1 MKFTIALCTRNRPQ
15 MLTACINSIQSLNI
29 PPSCNLHLVIVE
41 NNDNPKCESLVSNL
55 MKSTPQ
61 IKYTYTLEKKIGI
74 PIARNTSLE
83 IAIKSNPDWIC
94 FIDDD
99 EIVQNDW
106 LMKYYETIQTNS
118 ADVFTGPVDQILPE
132 NLPVWFKFPSA
143 FRFEHLSVMHSAATN
158 NTIAK
163 SCYFNGQRHEFR
175 FNENFRFTG
184 GEDTELFN
192 RICNSGGVI
201 RFVEDAVVNEIVAQE
216 RISIKWMLAK
226 QFSNG
231 NLAARGQ
238 ITEFGNPNSTRYWV
252 ITKYFI
258 QEIFKQSGSGIMFLL
273 WGVVTWP
280 FSKRSVRYI
289 VKGLKKIWWVSGVF
303 SGFVRIEFNLYKK
316 IEGH

>member
-1 MKFTIALCTRNRPQ
+1 
-15 MLTACINSIQSLNI
+15 
-29 PPSCNLHLVIVE
+29 
-41 NNDNPKCESLVSNL
+41 
-55 MKSTPQ
+55 
-61 IKYTYTLEKKIGI
+61 
-74 PIARNTSLE
+74 
-83 IAIKSNPDWIC
+83 
-94 FIDDD
+94 
-99 EIVQNDW
+99 
-106 LMKYYETIQTNS
+106 MKYYETIQINS

-132 NLPVWFKFPSA
+132 NLPIWFKFPPA

-201 RFVEDAVVNEIVAQE
+201 RFVEDAVVKEIVAQE

-238 ITEFGNPNSTRYWV
+238 ITEFGNPKSTRYWV

-280 FSKRSVRYI
+280 FSKRSIRYI